1 MSVSSFT
8 VFFFLLKTFIRIKMT
23 CVNKKIEVLRGKKK
37 EEDPNHLPNFDLVRF
52 LPTWNYWKPKR
63 KS

>member
-1 MSVSSFT
+1 MYL
-8 VFFFLLKTFIRIKMT
+8 LLKTFVRIKVTYM
-23 CVNKKIEVLRGKKK
+23 NKKLEALRGGGG
-37 EEDPNHLPNFDLVRF
+37 EEEYPNHLPNFDLVRF